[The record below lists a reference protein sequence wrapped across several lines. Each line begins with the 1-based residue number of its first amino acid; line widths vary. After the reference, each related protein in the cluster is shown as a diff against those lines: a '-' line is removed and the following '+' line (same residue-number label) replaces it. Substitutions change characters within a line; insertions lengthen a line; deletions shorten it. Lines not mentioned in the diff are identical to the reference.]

1 MNELEEKLLREE
13 TGGAEPKLRIRTGT
27 RIDAG
32 RWWRRTPV
40 WLCVVGD
47 ELILLAVARRRYVER
62 VAIAD
67 CQASYYSHAVGEL
80 MIKPVETLR
89 INRLA
94 MSPSEALSVLDFLT
108 IPHVHGLMNPDD
120 RTLTSQPL
128 I

>member
-1 MNELEEKLLREE
+1 MNELEQQLLREE
-13 TGGAEPKLRIRTGT
+13 TGGAEPRLRIRTGT

-47 ELILLAVARRRYVER
+47 ELILLAVARRRYFER

-89 INRLA
+89 FNRLA
-94 MSPSEALSVLDFLT
+94 LKPGEALSVLDLLAM
-108 IPHVHGLMNPDD
+108 PHEHRLMKPDK
-120 RTLTSQPL
+120 RTLTTQP
-128 I
+128 